1 VRRSWRKIAAIAC
14 FAIVVGCFCDAQQNL
29 YSNIVGQVS
38 VARLGFPP
46 KAILVNLMSRGA
58 TIGSVYTDNQGRYGF
73 YALVGG
79 MYYLV
84 IQDPDYEPV
93 NQQVD
98 VDPTITQQNYVQL
111 VLTPVEHKESDK
123 GKAAAPS
130 SNPNVIDL
138 SQYTRRYPTKVVKE
152 YQKGGEAE
160 RKRDMKAAT
169 EHLQNAMQTAPDF
182 YPAYN
187 ELGRVY
193 MEQSNFAGAEE
204 QFQQAIKLNQTD
216 PEAYLNLGNVYLL
229 NHHYEQA
236 LKSVQAGLQRDPQSA
251 LGKFL
256 LGSVYERLGKMRE
269 AEQAL
274 QETLQLDPRMAK
286 AHLELVNVYLAGKKQ
301 PEAIAQ
307 LKQFLKAAPN
317 DPLAPRVKEVLK
329 RLEKPPVSM
338 SR

>member
-1 VRRSWRKIAAIAC
+1 MQRSWRTIITTGC
-14 FAIVVGCFCDAQQNL
+14 FALALARFCPAQQNL

-46 KAILVNLMSRGA
+46 KAILVNLISRGA
-58 TIGSVYTDNQGRYGF
+58 TIGTVYTDNQGRFGF

-84 IQDPDYEPV
+84 IQDPDYESV
-93 NQQVD
+93 NQHVD
-98 VDPTITQQNYVQL
+98 VDPTITQQNYVQV

-123 GKAAAPS
+123 GTAAVPS
-130 SNPNVIDL
+130 GNPNVIDL
-138 SQYTRRYPTKVVKE
+138 SQYTKRYPKKVVKE
-152 YQKGGEAE
+152 YQKGVEAE
-160 RKRDMKAAT
+160 RKRDLKGAT
-169 EHLQNAMQTAPDF
+169 QHLQKATQTAPDF
-182 YPAYN
+182 YPAHN

-193 MEQSNFAGAEE
+193 MGQSNFAGAEE

-229 NHHYEQA
+229 TQRYEEA
-236 LKSVQAGLQRDPQSA
+236 LKSVQAGLQRNPQSA

-269 AEQAL
+269 AQQAL
-274 QETLQLDPRMAK
+274 QEALQLDPRMVK
-286 AHLELVNVYLAGKKQ
+286 AHLELVNVYLAGKNQ

-329 RLEKPPVSM
+329 RLEKTRASVS
-338 SR
+338 R

>member
-1 VRRSWRKIAAIAC
+1 MFAVAC
-14 FAIVVGCFCDAQQNL
+14 FAIVGGRFCAAQQNQ

-46 KAILVNLMSRGA
+46 KAIMVNLISRGA
-58 TIGSVYTDNQGRYGF
+58 TIGSVYTDNQGKFGF
-73 YALVGG
+73 YSLLGG

-84 IQDPDYEPV
+84 IQDPDYEPI
-93 NQQVD
+93 NRQVD
-98 VDPTITQQNYVQL
+98 VDPTITQQNYVQV
-111 VLTPVEHKESDK
+111 VLTPVERKGSDE
-123 GKAAAPS
+123 GTAAVPG

-138 SQYTRRYPTKVVKE
+138 SQYTKRYPKKVMKE
-152 YQKGGEAE
+152 YQKGVEAE
-160 RKRDMKAAT
+160 RKKDVKGAT
-169 EHLQNAMQTAPDF
+169 EHLQKAMQTAPDF
-182 YPAYN
+182 YPAHN

-193 MEQSNFAGAEE
+193 MGQSNFAAAEE
-204 QFQQAIKLNQTD
+204 QFQEAIKLNQTD

-229 NHHYEQA
+229 THHYEQA
-236 LKSVQAGLQRDPQSA
+236 LKSVQEGLERNPQSA

-286 AHLELVNVYLAGKKQ
+286 AHLELVNVYLAGKNQ

-329 RLEKPPVSM
+329 RLEKTPASVS
-338 SR
+338 R